1 MISEGRLHDGL
12 FSRLVP
18 DCPPL
23 TAQRLRRRVFRV
35 VRRSATGPALVRPR
49 RRAAAMR
56 GAALRSS
63 IPPANARPPRRTERT
78 SGRANLGR
86 AATASGEAAKPL
98 SPREQPRETSA
109 AARAA
114 VVVGPRAHPRL
125 LSPHRA
131 NAAPVRGTRERTR
144 TAFGSSI
151 TLTRAPAR

>member
-1 MISEGRLHDGL
+1 
-12 FSRLVP
+12 
-18 DCPPL
+18 
-23 TAQRLRRRVFRV
+23 
-35 VRRSATGPALVRPR
+35 
-49 RRAAAMR
+49 MR

-78 SGRANLGR
+78 SGLAKLVR
-86 AATASGEAAKPL
+86 AATANGEAAKPL

-144 TAFGSSI
+144 TA
-151 TLTRAPAR
+151 LLLDHADARARATTAESAVSVVSDIAGNSRLHPALPPTSAAPVAPKND